1 MQDLQRSNALPP
13 PLSTAERKSL
23 YKAGRLIDIV
33 ASGYQSTT
41 WSKKELSETI
51 DRTLSAAAVAKDMA
65 HCSDIRPGQRISRN
79 RMPRYVSHST
89 EASRIVLTN
98 TWGLRRWAVF
108 AHCKRSGC
116 YC

>member
-1 MQDLQRSNALPP
+1 MLSCLSYEVPHDAETSSCPSDFMQDLQRSNALPP

-65 HCSDIRPGQRISRN
+65 HSSDIRPGQRISRN
-79 RMPRYVSHST
+79 RMPRYVSHF
-89 EASRIVLTN
+89 N
-98 TWGLRRWAVF
+98 
-108 AHCKRSGC
+108 
-116 YC
+116 